1 MRFNNVLAWGTVAGA
16 LVPATVHSVDL
27 LQHGASANGANCL
40 EVRDGSSVLVSSWCH
55 GGTTQLFEMDDR
67 RTLRVSSATDQ
78 CLQFFDDNSVK
89 AAPCVANSASQQWRV
104 AFDGSIAATGYT
116 KFGKCLTANSTVDG
130 AATLQPCKSG
140 TPSQV
145 FRSSVLVTGTKD
157 VVTANGVCL
166 NYAGTGSSAT
176 TLSCHGNTNQLWSH
190 TFEEELHSDDNCLQ
204 YDEANLATVTMAKC
218 SGESKQKWT
227 LDAASGKIT
236 PSTKPTRCLDFTNY
250 APVLTACSAPVT
262 KTQTFNVNALLGS
275 RDRNL
280 KRTMLQA
287 PGIYTGNNCV
297 TVNRA
302 TKDVHIAP
310 CSKNVDM
317 WWEIT
322 SSKTIKLA
330 GEQCVDLSLSE
341 AGRVTYSTCTGNS
354 NQQWT
359 WNSATGVVASV
370 AQPDKCLTFNTVNV
384 TAWESV
390 KFSAQACGSPA
401 PRENQVLR
409 SRDFTDILPPYSRAD
424 AQATFCNQRKSRPG
438 DLSFLRD
445 TLFWA
450 KKDLKALVPAT
461 LAGHEEYN
469 YYESVV
475 IESISAVTNVD
486 ANWLTEAEIVD
497 KLGAIPNG
505 IKALFDLS
513 EMMCVV
519 RERDV
524 ELKPRISDLFATNKP
539 DNKRLLTTA
548 NYLRVANLQLQLLVL
563 PADSAL
569 LGFVSDHIAKSVNAA
584 LQGHLS
590 GNDLMGLN
598 QFVSSSDMSWFAGV
612 IQPLCTAKPAAAICS
627 AAYFPGLIGA
637 RQDLLDELKQTT
649 VSALKTNEIITID
662 VLTKAESFME
672 IFHKGLAAGSPVDKA
687 VWESFAQLTMFGAVK
702 PVTSYNQ
709 SDLLRTTAN
718 TELMMVFTMWPHFSV
733 DEMSSSVW
741 NPFFTTLSD
750 QFYAAR
756 RTLIERMVFSSRVQT
771 LEAYSDG
778 RSSDMD
784 ALATQV
790 LPRVCTRFPSFKACT
805 LIKFHSLTN
814 ARAELQRRIN
824 ATGKWTSEIEDLAAT
839 FAKILG
845 AGSTLDSDLWTAA
858 AVRLLFNSVELRV
871 YPTKDLLTTA
881 TPDAFLA
888 LYAVFMHY
896 SPSMAPLLPYFTFLV
911 DQVSTAHFN
920 AINALVT
927 ARDIDGMAVY
937 LDPQSN
943 STTSDLGVLG
953 GTVLPS
959 ICNNPNNPEFSICK
973 LQEFY
978 YGLNQVLAFEK
989 SRYATVISLED
1000 VAEVDVRKQ
1009 LDVVDAENKQFEI
1022 ITAIQDSANQIGQK
1036 IDEESTKIQAAVAA
1050 ESAAIRADIAASTQV
1065 LYDKM
1070 GEEGRALQAQIDAS
1084 TRELEDTIGAA
1095 TAAIRRDIADNTNL
1109 LYSKMDAEA
1118 RALQRS
1124 IDENTQKLSTQI
1136 GAEAKATRQLIND
1149 ATAQLYNKIGEEGQA
1164 IRGKIDESTN
1174 KLYNKIGEESQAIRT
1189 KIDQSTDK
1197 LYNKIGEEGQ
1207 LTRNKIDESTRT
1219 LTSVINTSTA
1229 KLEGKIAQSTSTVVG
1244 TFKSGFTALADYYT
1258 SDAKVNSA
1266 TTLSQIKLSLKLS
1279 EKLQKDIQTLFQP
1292 FIDSTKQA
1300 INLMQGAVDAQDT
1313 FLAAQAVIHV
1323 TTIALEAAKCFNPF
1337 AALFGTADPMAAAQA
1352 AADLVTTNAKISLLQ
1367 ADSREL
1373 KLRAEGMGTS
1383 IKGLTQTAN
1392 NYAAA
1397 QRRLSNVE
1405 YFVQMLSKTDQDLT
1419 PTESSKLTDMM
1430 ISLYNEYDTPASQAQ
1445 LESIQGSCE
1454 SLIDH
1459 MEYMVGTM
1467 DIHAGD
1473 ETLKYLRQA
1482 NQQVGPVFSTYLDAL
1497 GQLTGS
1503 YEKLA
1508 QGARAAVNAQSA
1520 KNLANVAS
1528 SMGKRRLQAGSTFKP
1543 FYSMAYAGLS
1553 KLFMQY
1559 KIQQGAFQFC
1569 KFYEYKLGGTPPSM
1583 CGNTKFYT
1591 ATDIQKMRAYQPP
1604 AFKAL
1609 PVIASLPT
1617 QPAVSDDAISRPYLD
1632 LDKLLLGEKV
1642 TFKLPHADLAWLKQ
1656 YNWIYRSDTAAS
1668 LTGVYIQSMQ
1678 IVLPFTST
1686 SSDSSPSTAVFDM
1699 AVTVDIS
1706 ATQRLNA
1713 QNEKM
1718 YVVPTANLKFSSA
1731 FNVPLC
1737 AVKITNPYHEAA
1749 KCVKSDGTSSICVY
1763 ENGEVARADILPSLF
1778 SLWQIS
1784 MPSLSSP
1791 GKGYKLA
1798 LPSTN
1803 STNAPEFNVVA
1814 LLNVVRITSAAT
1826 SSKATESIG
1835 LAAESQCCTDDTYL
1849 AGTVC
1854 TACPQ
1859 GTTGALNGYTCQRA

>member
-1 MRFNNVLAWGTVAGA
+1 
-16 LVPATVHSVDL
+16 
-27 LQHGASANGANCL
+27 
-40 EVRDGSSVLVSSWCH
+40 
-55 GGTTQLFEMDDR
+55 MDDR
-67 RTLRVSSATDQ
+67 RTLRVSSATGQ

-89 AAPCVANSASQQWRV
+89 AAPCAANSANQQWRV
-104 AFDGSIAATGYT
+104 AYDGSIAATGYT
-116 KFGKCLTANSTVDG
+116 KFGKCLTASSTVDG
-130 AATLQPCKSG
+130 TATLQPCKPG
-140 TPSQV
+140 TTSQV

-176 TLSCHGNTNQLWSH
+176 TLSCHGNTNQLWSY
-190 TFEEELHSDDNCLQ
+190 TFEEEIRSDDNCLQ
-204 YDEANLATVTMAKC
+204 YDEANLATVTMGKC

-227 LDAASGKIT
+227 LDAASGKVT
-236 PSTKPTRCLDFTNY
+236 PSAKPARCLDFTNY
-250 APVLTACSAPVT
+250 APVLTACSAPVP
-262 KTQTFNVNALLGS
+262 KTQAFNVNALFGS

-280 KRTMLQA
+280 KRTMVQA
-287 PGIYTGNNCV
+287 PGVYTGNNCV

-322 SSKTIKLA
+322 STKAIKLA

-341 AGRVTYSTCTGNS
+341 AGRVTYSTCTGSS

-370 AQPDKCLTFNTVNV
+370 AQPDKCLTFSIVNV

-390 KFSAQACGSPA
+390 KFSAQTCGSPA

-409 SRDFTDILPPYSRAD
+409 PRDFTDILPPYSRTE
-424 AQATFCNQRKSRPG
+424 AQASFCSQRKTRAS

-461 LAGHEEYN
+461 LAGREEYN

-475 IESISAVTNVD
+475 MESVSAVMSVD
-486 ANWLTEAEIVD
+486 ANWLTETEIVD

-519 RERDV
+519 RERSA
-524 ELKPRISDLFATNKP
+524 ELKPKISDLFATSKP
-539 DNKRLLTTA
+539 DNKRLLMTV
-548 NYLRVANLQLQLLVL
+548 NYLRVANLQLQLLAL
-563 PADSAL
+563 PADSVL
-569 LGFVSDHIAKSVNAA
+569 LGFVSDHIAKSVDAA

-590 GNDLMGLN
+590 DNDLIGLN

-612 IQPLCTAKPAAAICS
+612 VQPLCTAKPAAAICS
-627 AAYFPGLIGA
+627 ATYFPGLIAA
-637 RQDLLDELKQTT
+637 RQDLLDELKTTT

-662 VLTKAESFME
+662 VLTKAESFMD

-687 VWESFAQLTMFGAVK
+687 VWQSFAQLTMFGAVK
-702 PVTSYNQ
+702 PVASYNQ
-709 SDLLRTTAN
+709 SDLLRTTTN
-718 TELMMVFTMWPHFSV
+718 TELMMVFSMWPHFSA
-733 DEMSSSVW
+733 DEMSSTVW
-741 NPFFTTLSD
+741 NPFFTALSD

-756 RTLIERMVFSSRVQT
+756 RTLIGRMVFSSRVQT
-771 LEAYSDG
+771 LEAYFDG

-790 LPRVCTRFPSFKACT
+790 LPRVCVRFPSFKACE

-814 ARAELQRRIN
+814 ARAELQRRIS
-824 ATGKWTSEIEDLAAT
+824 ATGRWTSETEELAAA
-839 FAKILG
+839 FAKTFG
-845 AGSTLDSDLWTAA
+845 AGSTLDGDLWTAA
-858 AVRLLFNSVELRV
+858 AVRLLFNSTELRV
-871 YPTKDLLTTA
+871 YPAKELLTTA

-896 SPSMAPLLPYFTFLV
+896 SPSMASLLPYFTFLV
-911 DQVSTAHFN
+911 NQVSTAHFN
-920 AINALVT
+920 AINALVA

-953 GTVLPS
+953 GTVLPA

-989 SRYATVISLED
+989 SRYAAVVSLED

-1009 LDVVDAENKQFEI
+1009 LDVIDAENKQFEI

-1036 IDEESTKIQAAVAA
+1036 IDEESTKIQAVVAA

-1070 GEEGRALQAQIDAS
+1070 GEEGRALQAQIEDS
-1084 TRELEDTIGAA
+1084 TRILEDTIGDA
-1095 TAAIRRDIADNTNL
+1095 TDDLRREIAENTNL
-1109 LYSKMDAEA
+1109 LYNKMDDDA

-1136 GAEAKATRQLIND
+1136 GAEAKATRQLVND
-1149 ATAQLYNKIGEEGQA
+1149 ATSQLYNKIGEEGQA

-1229 KLEGKIAQSTSTVVG
+1229 KLEGKIAESTSTVVG
-1244 TFKSGFTALADYYT
+1244 TFKSGFTALADYYK

-1266 TTLSQIKLSLKLS
+1266 TILAQIQLSVTQSK
-1279 EKLQKDIQTLFQP
+1279 KLQGDIQTLFQP
-1292 FIDSTKQA
+1292 FVESMKKA
-1300 INLMQGAVDAQDT
+1300 IELVQSAAGAQNT
-1313 FLAAQAVIHV
+1313 FLAAQAVIHAA
-1323 TTIALEAAKCFNPF
+1323 TIAIEAAKCFNPF
-1337 AALFGTADPMAAAQA
+1337 ALIFGGADPMAAAQA
-1352 AADLVTTNAKISLLQ
+1352 AEDLAATVGKMAVLHANEE
-1367 ADSREL
+1367 EL
-1373 KLRAEGMGTS
+1373 KRRAEELATS
-1383 IKGLTQTAN
+1383 ISQLTDIAN
-1392 NYAAA
+1392 KYLTM
-1397 QRRLSNVE
+1397 QKKLGNVE
-1405 YFVQMLSKTDQDLT
+1405 YYVKLLSKTDASLT

-1430 ISLYNEYDTPASQAQ
+1430 ISAYKQYDAPVSQMDI
-1445 LESIQGSCE
+1445 ESIQGSCQA
-1454 SLIDH
+1454 LLDH
-1459 MEYMVGTM
+1459 MQNMVDSM
-1467 DIHAGD
+1467 DVGVGS
-1473 ETLKYLRQA
+1473 ETLTYLRKA
-1482 NQQVGPVFSTYLDAL
+1482 NDDAGSVFSTYLEIL
-1497 GQLTGS
+1497 GQMSSS

-1508 QGARAAVNAQSA
+1508 QAARAAVNTQSA
-1520 KNLANVAS
+1520 NNLANVAS
-1528 SMGKRRLQAGSTFKP
+1528 NMGKRRLQAGSTFKP

-1583 CGNTKFYT
+1583 CGSTKFYT

-1609 PVIASLPT
+1609 PAISLLPT
-1617 QPAVSDDAISRPYLD
+1617 QPTVSDDAISRPYLD
-1632 LDKLLLGEKV
+1632 LDRLLKGEKV
-1642 TFKLPHADLAWLKQ
+1642 TFKLPQADLAWLKQ
-1656 YNWIYRSDTAAS
+1656 YSWIYRSDTAAT
-1668 LTGVYIQSMQ
+1668 LAGVYIQSMQ

-1686 SSDSSPSTAVFDM
+1686 SNDSSVFDM

-1706 ATQRLNA
+1706 AAQRLNA

-1718 YVVPTANLKFSSA
+1718 YVVPATKLKFSSA
-1731 FNVPLC
+1731 FNAPLC

-1749 KCVKSDGTSSICVY
+1749 KCVKSDGASNICVY
-1763 ENGEVARADILPSLF
+1763 DNGEVARTDILPSLF

-1791 GKGYKLA
+1791 GRGYKLA

-1803 STNAPEFNVVA
+1803 RTSAPEFNVVA

-1835 LAAESQCCTDDTYL
+1835 LTAESQCCAGDTYL